1 MDIIDSFNR
10 LPIGKYMEIQ
20 AIAKDES
27 LEEIERQAQI
37 LSVLTGE
44 TEDEILHLPI
54 VEYKELVA
62 KSQFLNPENIKYHP
76 VAKKYIAGGYELI
89 PVRDFRK
96 LETCQYID
104 FQTFAPDLDN
114 RLVEFLSVILVPKG
128 HRYNEGYDILDVQK
142 AIREDMS
149 IADGTSVAGFFFDL
163 VQQINSGYSEL
174 LTGAGEGDQG
184 QEEAEGDPG
193 ADPSAG
199 GGFEE
204 RWGWIAN
211 VDAASET
218 CRCSWDELMRWPAV
232 EFLNILA
239 YRKDKNEEEKRK
251 LDEWKRRH

>member
-149 IADGTSVAGFFFDL
+149 IADGTSVAGFFLTLCSRSIEATLNYSREQAKGIKDRKKRKEIL
-163 VQQINSGYSEL
+163 EQIR
-174 LTGAGEGDQG
+174 Q
-184 QEEAEGDPG
+184 QEEALRSGGDGSP
-193 ADPSAG
+193 
-199 GGFEE
+199 
-204 RWGWIAN
+204 
-211 VDAASET
+211 
-218 CRCSWDELMRWPAV
+218 M
-232 EFLNILA
+232 
-239 YRKDKNEEEKRK
+239 
-251 LDEWKRRH
+251 